1 MEEVEKEIKKY
12 QYKKGDS
19 FGKIVEVERTDDN
32 MTYFT
37 DGTQIFNEVVAEFLD
52 EMEGDDAPLPGG
64 METYTDS
71 LKKDA
76 VILNKEDSNIST
88 KQTKVEEKVPELT
101 NNKHDTDSFSV
112 IDSLIT
118 KLSKK
123 NFEAVDAKLNI
134 NLPTRGVFKMIL
146 ENGDESKEELLES
159 VINNAVKQIEI
170 NKLQEFLTI
179 EASNFIKKYYGR

>member
-1 MEEVEKEIKKY
+1 MEEVKKEISKY

-37 DGTQIFNEVVAEFLD
+37 DGTQIFNEVIEEFLE
-52 EMEGDDAPLPGG
+52 EMEGDEVPLPGG
-64 METYTDS
+64 MEIYTAGS
-71 LKKDA
+71 KESA
-76 VILNKEDSNIST
+76 RILNKEDSNIST
-88 KQTKVEEKVPELT
+88 KQTKVEEKSPKLT
-101 NNKHDTDSFSV
+101 NNTQVTDNFSV
-112 IDSLIT
+112 IDSLIS

-123 NFEAVDAKLNI
+123 NFEAVDVKLNI
-134 NLPTRGVFKMIL
+134 NLPTKSVFKMIL
-146 ENGDESKEELLES
+146 ENGDESKKELIES

-170 NKLQEFLTI
+170 NKLQEFLTT